1 MKSPG
6 AATGGRRRWIAPQ
19 VSGRLVLGALIMIAQ
34 GLWVGVR
41 VAQSVAQDVDPGA
54 WALVHPRAPVAAD
67 GYR

>member
-19 VSGRLVLGALIMIAQ
+19 VSGRLIMIAQ